1 MTNAIPLWDKAR
13 PFPPP
18 NTTIVPGTRYSLV
31 HRQTPDFEF
40 LHEPRL
46 AHDGKTLYVNFS
58 NAPKLESEPA
68 QVMRGRRSTD
78 GGKTWSDIEVVAGG
92 FADGK
97 RRHETAPLLARE
109 DGVWALVG
117 RYDFGSKSA
126 LGMEIWREHPATKQ
140 FAPVSD
146 GIVAPDFIPFVAPQ
160 RLANGNW
167 IVGGHLQ
174 KVTRA
179 AVAIS
184 EGENLL
190 RWRIVP
196 LQDDIHPGFPETALA
211 VQGNDVLAIVR
222 PDKAPNSMAL
232 ASISRDGRNS
242 FSKLLPTTLPME
254 ESKPF
259 AGTLSNGR
267 SYLIWNHGKERRN
280 ELWIA
285 VTAPGTLYPFE
296 KVWRLVGGPAEALP
310 ADLAEIGETAPVH
323 NWAYPEAVERDG
335 TLYVVFS
342 LNKRHCYMAA
352 VPVAALT

>member
-1 MTNAIPLWDKAR
+1 MADAIPLWGPAQT
-13 PFPPP
+13 FPPA
-18 NTTIVPGTRYSLV
+18 NSAAVPGIRYSLV

-68 QVMRGRRSTD
+68 QVMRGRRSAD
-78 GGKTWSDIEVVAGG
+78 GGRTWTAVEVVAGG
-92 FADGK
+92 YADGR

-117 RYDFGSKSA
+117 RYDFGSKGA

-146 GIVAPDFIPFVAPQ
+146 GLVAPGFIPFVAPQ
-160 RLANGNW
+160 RLASGSW
-167 IVGGHLQ
+167 IVGGHFD

-179 AVAIS
+179 AVAVS
-184 EGENLL
+184 EGDDLL
-190 RWRIVP
+190 RWHVVL
-196 LQDDIHPGFPETALA
+196 LQSDVHSGYPETALV
-211 VQGNDVLAIVR
+211 VQGDAVLAVVR
-222 PDKAPNSMAL
+222 PPASADSVAL
-232 ASISRDGRNS
+232 AAVSRDGGRT
-242 FSKLLPTTLPME
+242 FTELLPTALPME

-259 AGTLSNGR
+259 AGRLSDGR
-267 SYLIWNHGKERRN
+267 SYLIWNHGRERRN

-285 VTAPGTLYPFE
+285 VTAPGQLYPFE
-296 KVWRLVGGPAEALP
+296 RVWRLVGGHASALP
-310 ADLAEIGETAPVH
+310 DGLAAIGETGAAYH
-323 NWAYPEAVERDG
+323 WAYPEAVERDG

-342 LNKRHCYMAA
+342 LNKRHCYLAA
-352 VPVAALT
+352 FSVAALI